1 MRISIASICFVLL
14 AAAAPAPAAS
24 VCTETSEDC
33 TQVGVWTIGLGVG
46 YGRRSNPV
54 ESASDINLIVI
65 PELSYYGRRVFLDN
79 LDAGV
84 LLYEGPLVTF
94 NLLATPGYDRV
105 FFVKRDPQ
113 NFFIADAAGFAG
125 PVLGSS
131 VVPGSNQSPTTSS
144 TPASGAQIL
153 ERERKM
159 TYLAGPEWQLNYGNI
174 VGQLTLLYE
183 VTGRHQ
189 GGEARAAIAAPV
201 WRTYGAL
208 TAAAGATWKS
218 HELVTYYYGE
228 PGLYDASAALNPF
241 VKLSYSLPL
250 AKRWSFNAVAHHEWL
265 DSSITHS
272 PIVNDSTVLTWFAGI
287 SYSLSF

>member
-1 MRISIASICFVLL
+1 MRVFIASTCIALL
-14 AAAAPAPAAS
+14 IAAAPAPAAS
-24 VCTETSEDC
+24 VCTETSENC

-54 ESASDINLIVI
+54 ASASDINLIVI

-84 LLYEGPLVTF
+84 LLYEGSLITL
-94 NLLATPGYDRV
+94 NLLATPGYDSV
-105 FFVKRDPQ
+105 FFDKRDPQ
-113 NFFIADAAGFAG
+113 NFFITDAAGIAG
-125 PVLGSS
+125 PVLATSS
-131 VVPGSNQSPTTSS
+131 APGGTQSSTTSAAPVS
-144 TPASGAQIL
+144 SEQIL

-159 TYLAGPEWQLNYGNI
+159 TYLVGPEWQLNYGDI

-183 VTGRHQ
+183 ATGRHH
-189 GGEARAAIAAPV
+189 GSEARAAIAAPV
-201 WRTYGAL
+201 WRTYGTL

-250 AKRWSFNAVAHHEWL
+250 AKRWSLNAVAHHEWL

-287 SYSLSF
+287 AYSLSF